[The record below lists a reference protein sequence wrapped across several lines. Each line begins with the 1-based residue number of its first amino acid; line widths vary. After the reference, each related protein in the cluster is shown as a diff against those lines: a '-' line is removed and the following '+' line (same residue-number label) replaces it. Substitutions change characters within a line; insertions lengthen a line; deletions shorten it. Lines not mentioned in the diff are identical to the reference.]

1 MIWLGEKRGQLTDW
15 ATQQWVRTTGRRLTL
30 AEHPWLDGPF
40 GNTRL
45 IGADFFVND
54 AKQRGYTTTYTHP
67 VGLIPT
73 FSQLDRHG
81 TLAGTAES
89 VRHFYEQTSNYDLD
103 AWSEWHGLF
112 TPFGRALALL
122 FGRRLQQ
129 LNVPLS
135 PLDSS
140 RGMTSDVTAFRDPIS
155 QQVVHTAWV
164 RKLRATGNVLY
175 AGAYS
180 VCTVPQHPAPCVK
193 VVFPLPN
200 GNAMVIM
207 KVIPHADGSLLL
219 RSAGECFGSPGF
231 YFVVHGEAGTAW
243 ARYVKAMKEDIHVYP
258 AEAGTV
264 RADHRLWFC
273 GIEFLRLHYRM
284 RTKT

>member
-15 ATQQWVRTTGRRLTL
+15 TTQQWVRTTGCRLTL
-30 AEHPWLDGPF
+30 ADHPWLDGPI
-40 GNTRL
+40 GGTRS
-45 IGADFFVND
+45 IGASFF
-54 AKQRGYTTTYTHP
+54 AEHATRRGYQNSDTGVP
-67 VGLIPT
+67 GLIPA
-73 FSQLDRHG
+73 FSQLDPNSA
-81 TLAGTAES
+81 LANVAAP
-89 VRHFYEQTSNYDLD
+89 VRDFYEHTAAYDLD

-112 TPFGRALALL
+112 TPFGRALAVL
-122 FGRRLQQ
+122 FQRRLQQ

-140 RGMTSDVTAFRDPIS
+140 RGMTSEVTPFRDPAT
-155 QQVVHTAWV
+155 QQIVHTSWV

-180 VCTVPQHPAPCVK
+180 VCSIPGHPAPCVK

-200 GNAMVIM
+200 GNAIVLM
-207 KVIPHADGSLLL
+207 KAIAHPDGSLLL
-219 RSAGECFGSPGF
+219 RSAGDGFGCPGF
-231 YFVVHGEAGTAW
+231 YFVVHGSDGTVW
-243 ARYVKAMKEDIHVYP
+243 ARYVKAMKEDIHVYA
-258 AEAGTV
+258 AEPGTV

-284 RTKT
+284 RRHP